1 MHTRRWSNEQCSA
14 FDCRCLCLLARGCL
28 RAGNRLSDEGQAV
41 SSIGLPAK
49 SIRLPFPSLSVQWVC
64 AATAAA
70 VAIEWECTR
79 VPCLHSLRCCRVTGC
94 MEPTSPSWT
103 PSHSRSPAAFPAAA
117 ADPHH
122 SPTAISLIQRVHTH
136 TNHTTHSQP
145 QSTCRN
151 SPQVRPCSCR
161 PPPPAALLLRSFPRR
176 TRPHRMHLLMLEL
189 HFRALC
195 RRLVSSQAAFA
206 ACTRRLR
213 RSS

>member
-1 MHTRRWSNEQCSA
+1 MQRIRLSLSLPPRARLSAGRQPAQRRGTGSQFDWASRQKHSSAIPLAVCAVGVRCHCCCRRDRVGVHTCA
-14 FDCRCLCLLARGCL
+14 LLAFVAL
-28 RAGNRLSDEGQAV
+28 
-41 SSIGLPAK
+41 LPCDW
-49 SIRLPFPSLSVQWVC
+49 LHG
-64 AATAAA
+64 AA
-70 VAIEWECTR
+70 
-79 VPCLHSLRCCRVTGC
+79 
-94 MEPTSPSWT
+94 SPSWT